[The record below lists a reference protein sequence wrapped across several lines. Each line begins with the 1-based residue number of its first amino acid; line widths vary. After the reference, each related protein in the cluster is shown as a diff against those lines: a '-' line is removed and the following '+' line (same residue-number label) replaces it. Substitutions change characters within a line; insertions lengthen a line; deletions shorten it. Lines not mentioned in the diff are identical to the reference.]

1 MRSSNRR
8 PNWWILYVIVAL
20 FILVFFL
27 EVKVPLSE
35 SGQRLLEI
43 ATTLLFYS
51 LVWIWLSINDLALLR
66 EDVQRERQRKL
77 RLLKTN
83 TSRPAPLAG
92 DPVAESPRAPGVMKM
107 VFAWIVS
114 IALAIYRSILP

>member
-1 MRSSNRR
+1 MRGSNRC
-8 PNWWILYVIVAL
+8 PNWWLLYVIAAL
-20 FILVFFL
+20 FIFVFFL

-43 ATTLLFYS
+43 ATILLFYG
-51 LVWIWLSINDLALLR
+51 LVWMWLGVNDLALLQ

-83 TSRPAPLAG
+83 TSKPAPHAG
-92 DPVAESPRAPGVMKM
+92 ASAAESPRAPGMMKM
-107 VFAWIVS
+107 AFAWIVS
-114 IALAIYRSILP
+114 IVLAIYRFILP